1 MTETFQLVSGADPEA
16 TLYDGIAFYEAG
28 EIYKALTC
36 WRDLLSRVP
45 DHEVARRYIEFVQGY
60 LGIGDHANA
69 QEVTTAQR
77 REAKKLRGDT
87 SQTIHTDEG
96 AQSPAPVQQEA
107 PVPEDSL
114 RKRSGASQSLSVG
127 TYQGFAEPSGVIEV
141 IEEMIDEDLIEEEV
155 VTRKPEVELP
165 VTMLAKSS
173 VEEMASLSEIAI
185 KAVHG
190 PEGPRTQ
197 ADGLTVQ
204 ALSRQLAELHRSG
217 KYEEAV
223 ETAKRLLVQ
232 DPQHTVARR
241 YIDEYHRQKQA
252 ALQAAMRRQQTE
264 GVSEKKSE
272 SATMSQ
278 THLGAPGVLSDEVDE
293 AATAAPQA
301 VSPQSQPP
309 ANLIPDLSVRPSVKM
324 SPDQISWRAFDHR
337 AGFFMS
343 QVDGNTSY
351 EDLIVISN
359 MPREQALQIL
369 SQLVAS
375 GVIG

>member
-1 MTETFQLVSGADPEA
+1 V
-16 TLYDGIAFYEAG
+16 
-28 EIYKALTC
+28 
-36 WRDLLSRVP
+36 
-45 DHEVARRYIEFVQGY
+45 
-60 LGIGDHANA
+60 
-69 QEVTTAQR
+69 
-77 REAKKLRGDT
+77 
-87 SQTIHTDEG
+87 
-96 AQSPAPVQQEA
+96 
-107 PVPEDSL
+107 
-114 RKRSGASQSLSVG
+114 
-127 TYQGFAEPSGVIEV
+127 
-141 IEEMIDEDLIEEEV
+141 EEMIDEELIEEEV
-155 VTRKPEVELP
+155 VTRKPEMELP

-173 VEEMASLSEIAI
+173 VEEMASQSEIAK
-185 KAVHG
+185 KAVEG
-190 PEGPRTQ
+190 PEGPKTQ

-204 ALSRQLAELHRSG
+204 ALSRQLAELHRAG
-217 KYEEAV
+217 KYEDAV

-252 ALQAAMRRQQTE
+252 ALQAAMRRQQAE
-264 GVSEKKSE
+264 AAAEKAQG

-278 THLGAPGVLSDEVDE
+278 TRLGAPAVIHEEAPED

-301 VSPQSQPP
+301 VSAQEQAPLD
-309 ANLIPDLSVRPSVKM
+309 LIPDLNARPSVKM

>member
-1 MTETFQLVSGADPEA
+1 MSETFHLVSNADPEA

-36 WRDLLSRVP
+36 WRDLLTRIP

-60 LGIGDHANA
+60 LGVNEKSSS
-69 QEVTTAQR
+69 QEVGAAQR
-77 REAKKLRGDT
+77 REAKKLRGDQSVTQVT
-87 SQTIHTDEG
+87 SSGEVSKTEEPVSPDSIRQRKG
-96 AQSPAPVQQEA
+96 AQGMNS
-107 PVPEDSL
+107 
-114 RKRSGASQSLSVG
+114 G
-127 TYQGFAEPSGVIEV
+127 TYQGYAEPAGVIE
-141 IEEMIDEDLIEEEV
+141 EIDEELIEEEV
-155 VTRKPEVELP
+155 VTRKPQQELP
-165 VTMLAKSS
+165 VTLLAQSS
-173 VEEMASLSEIAI
+173 VEEMASKSEIARQ
-185 KAVHG
+185 AV
-190 PEGPRTQ
+190 EGPKGPKTQ

-217 KYEEAV
+217 KYEDAV
-223 ETAKRLLVQ
+223 ETAKRLLSQ
-232 DPQHTVARR
+232 DPQHAVARR

-252 ALQAAMRRQQTE
+252 ALQAAMRKQQANNE
-264 GVSEKKSE
+264 QGVAS
-272 SATMSQ
+272 TMSS
-278 THLGAPGVLSDEVDE
+278 THLGGPGASSDHEDDVP
-293 AATAAPQA
+293 TAAPQA
-301 VSPQSQPP
+301 AAEPVVTPQHT
-309 ANLIPDLSVRPSVKM
+309 IPDLDARPRIKM

-359 MPREQALQIL
+359 MPREQALSIL